1 MPVATVCEGECQV
14 ASIPFQASNPVT
26 DVLQTTRQ
34 GLSDNDILSLI
45 SSPMSAPEVDSFR
58 SLKFVS
64 QGMIPSIGSTL
75 PASEGA
81 AVPPKSSDVSNQAGS
96 VTPGR
101 PTTVSTIPVRSHG
114 GSKPSFRLK
123 RKTLSFERLF

>member
-1 MPVATVCEGECQV
+1 MQVATVCEGECQV

-45 SSPMSAPEVDSFR
+45 SSPMSAPE
-58 SLKFVS
+58 KFVS

-101 PTTVSTIPVRSHG
+101 PTTVSTIPEFILSSH
-114 GSKPSFRLK
+114 
-123 RKTLSFERLF
+123 